1 MLAAMGSAIG
11 SALVVID
18 MQNDFCEPGA
28 PLCVRGAA
36 GCLPL
41 IQTAVAAARAAD
53 VPVVWV
59 LREHAASGE
68 DAELSRR
75 HLFHPG
81 GGGGYAVAGS
91 RGAALVD
98 GLSVAP
104 GEAVVTKKRF
114 SAFHATNLVPTLT
127 ACHATRLVLAG
138 VQTPNCIR
146 ATAYDALALD
156 YPSVVVLSDATGSST
171 PFVQE
176 ANLYDIRYAGAEVM
190 STQEWIDSLG
200 GDSSGGGGG
209 GGEGGAADADAD
221 AAGEADA
228 DAAAGAGPSGS
239 GAGASGS
246 GGAAAAAASPAGSD
260 GEADGVPVP
269 AE

>member
-1 MLAAMGSAIG
+1 MASTMGSAIG

-28 PLCVRGAA
+28 PLCVRGAV
-36 GCLPL
+36 GCLKYV
-41 IQTAVAAARAAD
+41 QAAVAAARAAD

-59 LREHAASGE
+59 VREHAASGD

-91 RGAALVD
+91 RGAELFA
-98 GLSVAP
+98 GLAAAP
-104 GEAVVTKKRF
+104 GEAVVKKTRF
-114 SAFHATNLVPTLT
+114 SGFHATNLAPTLA

-146 ATAYDALALD
+146 ATAFDALALD
-156 YPSVVVLSDATGSST
+156 FPSVVVLSDATASST

-190 STQEWIDSLG
+190 STQEWADSLRG
-200 GDSSGGGGG
+200 SESASGSGSG
-209 GGEGGAADADAD
+209 
-221 AAGEADA
+221 
-228 DAAAGAGPSGS
+228 SGS
-239 GAGASGS
+239 GAGAAE
-246 GGAAAAAASPAGSD
+246 GAAAAADAGEGASGSGAGGSGASAHGD
-260 GEADGVPVP
+260 GDAVPVP

>member
-1 MLAAMGSAIG
+1 MASTTGSAIG

-36 GCLPL
+36 GCLAFV
-41 IQTAVAAARAAD
+41 QAAVAAARAAD
-53 VPVVWV
+53 VPVIWV
-59 LREHAASGE
+59 VREHAASGE

-91 RGAALVD
+91 RGAELFA
-98 GLSVAP
+98 GLAAAP
-104 GEAVVTKKRF
+104 GEAVVKKTRF
-114 SAFHATNLVPTLT
+114 SGFHATNLAPTLA

-146 ATAYDALALD
+146 ATAFDALALD
-156 YPSVVVLSDATGSST
+156 FPSVVVLSDATASST

-190 STQEWIDSLG
+190 STQEWVDSLG
-200 GDSSGGGGG
+200 GSASGSGSGGGAA
-209 GGEGGAADADAD
+209 EGA
-221 AAGEADA
+221 
-228 DAAAGAGPSGS
+228 AAAGDGASGSGASGS
-239 GAGASGS
+239 GAGGS
-246 GGAAAAAASPAGSD
+246 GEGDA
-260 GEADGVPVP
+260 VPVP
-269 AE
+269 EE